1 MNVSSFRQ
9 SFDRSWARLVGGQG
23 GVEGEKDVAPE
34 SHVKI
39 KQKKGKQ
46 RLLWQSQPPSHF
58 SRWAMNFLIIILT
71 IFKNYLLTIF

>member
-39 KQKKGKQ
+39 TKKKVSNAYCG
-46 RLLWQSQPPSHF
+46 RANLH
-58 SRWAMNFLIIILT
+58 LI
-71 IFKNYLLTIF
+71 FRGGQ